1 MQLSQSNIIA
11 TPVVFLVGVALLLT
25 GCVSTPKAVTAVK
38 EVDGKKIFLSEAQYE
53 YVYVTGSNIPVRVPK
68 TPIAR
73 PLLTS
78 SPVRVMSPDDFEKW
92 VQRGQMG
99 GRP

>member
-1 MQLSQSNIIA
+1 MQPSLSSVA
-11 TPVVFLVGVALLLT
+11 VAPTVFMVGGALLLN
-25 GCVSTPKAVTAVK
+25 GCASTPKAVTTAKAADERKV
-38 EVDGKKIFLSEAQYE
+38 VLSEAEYE
-53 YVYVTGSNIPVRVPK
+53 YVYITGSNIPVRVPK

-78 SPVRVMSPDDFEKW
+78 SPVRVISPEDFEKW